1 MLEKYTNV
9 PREYGEV
16 AFFWW
21 VGEPLTRERLTY
33 ELEQLEGRGVCGLQI
48 NYCHSDSGG
57 RIYGLTIDNE
67 PKLFSDE
74 WWELVGWFIGECK
87 QRGIAVALSD
97 YTISSPG
104 QGYYMDTIL
113 EKHPEITGKVLE
125 LVDGEVVVRDVP
137 YSVDPMNPKLGD
149 YVIEEFYGK
158 FDKHFP
164 NEGGRGL
171 DFFFSDELNFN
182 IRGNLWNDEFAENF
196 KRIKGYDIVPKL
208 KAIFEDVGDETQ
220 KIRLDYY
227 DVIVRLSE
235 DGYFKKIYDWNE
247 ERGMTFGCDHGG
259 RGRDV
264 TEFGDYFRT
273 QKWTQGPGNDQPNLA
288 SDIIKTKVSS
298 SIAHMYKRPRTWLE
312 GFYGSGWGTSSN
324 QLADAVFRNFC
335 VGHNLLT
342 LHGLYYT
349 TYGGYWEW
357 APPCNHF
364 RMPYWKH
371 MDRFLG
377 CTKQL
382 SYLMT
387 RGVHVCDVAIVYPTA
402 ALEGGINGDA
412 AVSCAFETAEHL
424 YRSTVDFDFIDFESI
439 DRATIENGRLCVSG
453 ECFRVVIVPSME
465 TVRFEM
471 IAKLN
476 EFAKSGGIVLFVG
489 SLPVAAD
496 RIGRNDPELERLV
509 DEIAAITHPVSTKE
523 EALGFIRTSIVSDVV
538 AESKPYIQHRRID
551 GNDVY
556 FIYGAKQG
564 ERVFLRATG
573 AARLF
578 DPWTGNET
586 ELCVIKQ
593 DETGT
598 ELNMPLGEK
607 DMQIIAF
614 DASCQPRVGI
624 PAVTV
629 SEEII
634 EGEWDF
640 RLIPTMDNRYG
651 DFIQPP
657 TDGCVG
663 AQARFLKY
671 SQGDRKKEIQC
682 GYETYFY
689 KLGALQEADDD
700 AVLALD
706 DIGENSCV
714 ELDGKSYSFKPY
726 DFSLRY
732 GILGDA
738 GCQHSYH
745 GLKGLVS
752 DEFIALGEKV
762 ITHANSNSRYDPEP
776 EGNYYYLWTAVYSDS
791 NCEVY
796 VKTGE
801 LEPARIYLDKRLCD
815 WQSGGRLTL
824 HRGINEL
831 LLRYDSAGR
840 THFILDCSEETP
852 RQTYPLA
859 TTWYNNKSI
868 MRYCPNYRGIS
879 DTCHFSFTA
888 PPATEV
894 IHFLAKVPAR
904 VYFDDVEAD
913 VTYDGSRYTARPES
927 VNVHTVNVRIETTT
941 APGSFESA
949 ICDYIDIDCGE
960 GKLPLGDWGEIGG
973 LRCYS
978 GGAVYS
984 RKLDIIKSAK
994 VELDL
999 GDVGCSCELRVNG
1012 KSAGVKLTAPY
1023 RFDVTGLIHDGE
1035 NLIEAEIY
1043 NTLYNHYLTIPTGYN
1058 NNIQRSGLIGDVKLI
1073 YTNKG

>member
-21 VGEPLTRERLTY
+21 VGEKLTKERLTY

-74 WWELVGWFIGECK
+74 WWELVGWFIDECK

-113 EKHPEITGKVLE
+113 RKHPEITGKVLE
-125 LVDGEVVVRDVP
+125 LVDGEVVIRDVP

-196 KRIKGYDIVPKL
+196 KRMKGYDIVPKL

-288 SDIIKTKVSS
+288 SDIIKTKVSA

-364 RMPYWKH
+364 RMPNWKH

-424 YRSTVDFDFIDFESI
+424 YRNTVDFDFIDFESI
-439 DRATIENGRLCVSG
+439 DRAEVDGGRLNVSG
-453 ECFRVVIVPSME
+453 ESFRVIIVPSME

-476 EFAKSGGIVLFVG
+476 EFAKAGGIVLFVG
-489 SLPVAAD
+489 ALPIASE

-509 DEIAAITHPVSTKE
+509 GEITAITRPVSTKE
-523 EALGFIRTSIVSDVV
+523 EALGFIRASLTNDVV

-573 AARLF
+573 AVRLF

-586 ELCVIKQ
+586 ELCVLKQ

-614 DASCQPRVGI
+614 DASSQPRIGI
-624 PAVTV
+624 PEVKV
-629 SEEII
+629 SEEPIS
-634 EGEWDF
+634 GEWDF
-640 RLIPTMDNRYG
+640 RLIPTMDNHYG

-657 TDGCVG
+657 TDSCIG

-689 KLGALQEADDD
+689 KLGALPEADDD

-762 ITHANSNSRYDPEP
+762 ITHANSNSHYDPEP
-776 EGNYYYLWTAVYSDS
+776 DGNYYYLWTAVYSDS
-791 NCEVY
+791 DCEVF
-796 VKTGE
+796 VKTGSVA
-801 LEPARIYLDKRLCD
+801 PAKIYVDKKLVD
-815 WQSGGRLTL
+815 GDKVKL
-824 HRGINEL
+824 HTGFNEL
-831 LLRYDSAGR
+831 LLRYDHAGR
-840 THFILDCSEETP
+840 TYFILDHVEATP
-852 RQTYPLA
+852 KQTYPLA
-859 TTWYNNKSI
+859 TSWYNNDTI
-868 MRYCPNYRGIS
+868 LQFCPNYKHIGESCI
-879 DTCHFSFTA
+879 FEFTA
-888 PPATEV
+888 PPATEA
-894 IHFLAKVPAR
+894 IHFASKVPAK
-904 VYFDDVEAD
+904 VYFDRVESDVI
-913 VTYDGSRYTARPES
+913 YDGVRFTAKPKS
-927 VNVHTVNVRIETTT
+927 VNAHTCEVRIETE
-941 APGSFESA
+941 AAYGCFEST
-949 ICDYIDIDCGE
+949 IYDYVDIDCGV
-960 GKLPLGDWGEIGG
+960 GKMPTGDWGEIDG

-984 RKLDIIKSAK
+984 KTVDIDKARKIEI
-994 VELDL
+994 DL
-999 GDVGCSCELRVNG
+999 GEVGCSCELRVNG
-1012 KSAGVKLTAPY
+1012 ESAGVKMTAPY
-1023 RFDVTGLIHDGE
+1023 RFDITKLVHDGK
-1035 NLIEAEIY
+1035 NLIEAEVY

-1058 NNIQRSGLIGDVKLI
+1058 NNHQKSGLCGDVKLV
-1073 YTNKG
+1073 YTK